1 MKVQDVMTRTVGTCE
16 PQETLHDAAR
26 RMWEQDLG
34 CLVVVGTDARPMAM
48 LTDRD
53 VCMAAFTTGRPL
65 HELRVAGAMS
75 KQLVSCRSQE
85 ELPAAAARMAKHA
98 VRRLPVLDATGAL
111 VGVLGLHDLAEAE
124 CRTPVGKGV
133 PQAPSALRTL
143 QQITARANAIA
154 AATAAAASS
163 APSEA
168 KATATSP
175 SRPPS
180 A

>member
-26 RMWEQDLG
+26 RMWERDLG

-53 VCMAAFTTGRPL
+53 VCMAAFTTGKPL

-75 KQLVSCRSQE
+75 KQLVSCRNQE
-85 ELPAAAARMAKHA
+85 ELPAAAARMGKHA

-111 VGVLGLHDLAEAE
+111 VGVLGLHDLAEGEA
-124 CRTPVGKGV
+124 RTPAAKGATA
-133 PQAPSALRTL
+133 APAALRTL
-143 QQITARANAIA
+143 QQITARAPTMAPA
-154 AATAAAASS
+154 AAASPAPVEQSAAASS
-163 APSEA
+163 ANA
-168 KATATSP
+168 
-175 SRPPS
+175 RPS

>member
-16 PQETLHDAAR
+16 PKETLHDAAR

-53 VCMAAFTTGRPL
+53 VCMAAFTTGKPL

-75 KQLVSCRSQE
+75 KHLVSCRSQE
-85 ELPAAAARMAKHA
+85 ELPAAAARMGKHA

-111 VGVLGLHDLAEAE
+111 VGVLGLRDLAEAE
-124 CRTPVGKGV
+124 TRTPAAKGASAAA
-133 PQAPSALRTL
+133 APAMLRTL
-143 QQITARANAIA
+143 QQITARADAAAPIAATPVPAEQSA
-154 AATAAAASS
+154 AATTTSGPAS
-163 APSEA
+163 A
-168 KATATSP
+168 
-175 SRPPS
+175 
-180 A
+180 

>member
-16 PQETLHDAAR
+16 AQETLHDAAR
-26 RMWEQDLG
+26 RMWERDLG

-53 VCMAAFTTGRPL
+53 VCMAAFTTGKPL

-85 ELPAAAARMAKHA
+85 ELPAAASRMAKHA

-124 CRTPVGKGV
+124 TRTPAAKGATAT
-133 PQAPSALRTL
+133 PATLRTL
-143 QQITARANAIA
+143 QQITARAITTAP
-154 AATAAAASS
+154 TAAAAQ
-163 APSEA
+163 APA
-168 KATATSP
+168 APAAGAAAAGA
-175 SRPPS
+175 RPS

>member
-16 PQETLHDAAR
+16 AQETLHDAAR

-34 CLVVVGTDARPMAM
+34 CLVVVGMDARPMAM

-53 VCMAAFTTGRPL
+53 VCMAAFTTGKPL

-75 KQLVSCRSQE
+75 KQLVTCRSQE
-85 ELPAAAARMAKHA
+85 ELPAAAARMGKHA

-111 VGVLGLHDLAEAE
+111 VGVIGLHDLTEAE
-124 CRTPVGKGV
+124 TRTPAAKGTSA
-133 PQAPSALRTL
+133 APAILRTL
-143 QQITARANAIA
+143 QQITARATATAPA
-154 AATAAAASS
+154 AATPLPAEQTAAATVS
-163 APSEA
+163 
-168 KATATSP
+168 

-180 A
+180 P

>member
-16 PQETLHDAAR
+16 PKETLHDAAR

-53 VCMAAFTTGRPL
+53 VCMAAFTTGKPL

-85 ELPAAAARMAKHA
+85 ELPAAAARMGKHA

-124 CRTPVGKGV
+124 TRTPATKG
-133 PQAPSALRTL
+133 APAAAVAPAILRTL
-143 QQITARANAIA
+143 QQITARASTTAPV
-154 AATAAAASS
+154 AATPVPAEQS
-163 APSEA
+163 
-168 KATATSP
+168 ATATA

>member
-1 MKVQDVMTRTVGTCE
+1 MKVQDVMTRTIGTCE

-53 VCMAAFTTGRPL
+53 VCMAAFTTGKPL

-85 ELPAAAARMAKHA
+85 ELPAAAARMGKHA
-98 VRRLPVLDATGAL
+98 VRRLPVLDATGGL

-124 CRTPVGKGV
+124 TRTPSAKG
-133 PQAPSALRTL
+133 APAAPAILRTL
-143 QQITARANAIA
+143 QQITARASA
-154 AATAAAASS
+154 AAPAAASS
-163 APSEA
+163 PAPAEQA
-168 KATATSP
+168 AAAIATSK
-175 SRPPS
+175 PPS